1 MQPPLEIPSRQL
13 GPSLIRLGPNSS
25 RRASRRV
32 QKICIL
38 QSSLAQARLTRFFHR
53 FPSPRTL
60 GLEMAVSQAAL
71 REIWLGG
78 RPDRLCLLQ
87 VAKAWALREVSRE
100 LHDGQDHLPWVAG
113 RVFKN
118 DGTNPGRDALR
129 QLFEKIDNDPD
140 WFPGKQHG
148 EKRGRPPLFT
158 PAKRS
163 RCSCKLVG
171 GPGHGRAGS
180 HAVCTGPQWCRF
192 VVFPDSN

>member
-1 MQPPLEIPSRQL
+1 M
-13 GPSLIRLGPNSS
+13 
-25 RRASRRV
+25 
-32 QKICIL
+32 
-38 QSSLAQARLTRFFHR
+38 
-53 FPSPRTL
+53 
-60 GLEMAVSQAAL
+60 

-129 QLFEKIDNDPD
+129 QLFQKIDSGPD
-140 WFPGKQHG
+140 WLPGKQHG

-158 PAKRS
+158 PAAGRHGWHELHGGQAWVKWAGA
-163 RCSCKLVG
+163 VG
-171 GPGHGRAGS
+171 
-180 HAVCTGPQWCRF
+180 
-192 VVFPDSN
+192 